1 MAYPLNVSVNTGN
14 FVPTTNVWDPSD
26 IDVSSENFKQL
37 IVRLHQ
43 NINQIALVLNTK
55 VTGYQVDTEFL
66 TGGLFTNPGNPGQL
80 RPIFRK
86 VINMGQLAPGATLT
100 IPHGLT
106 MTATFLF
113 ISPLSGVASKTTA
126 AYAYIPIPY
135 LDLAALT
142 HCAMLSVTATDVIIT
157 AGANLPATYDTCY
170 VTLEY
175 VK

>member
-1 MAYPLNVSVNTGN
+1 MAYFSQNSTSLGS

-26 IDVSSENFKQL
+26 IDVSSDNFKQL

-43 NINQIALVLNTK
+43 NINQISLVLNTK

-66 TGGLFTNPGNPGQL
+66 TGGLFVNPTNPAQL

-86 VINMGQLAPGATLT
+86 VINMGSLAPSATLT

-113 ISPLSGVASKTTA
+113 ISPLSGVASKTTV
-126 AYAYIPIPY
+126 AYSYIPIPY
-135 LDLAALT
+135 VDTTAAN
-142 HCAMLSVTATDVIIT
+142 CAQLIVNGTNVIIK
-157 AGANLPATYDTCY
+157 AGTIPATYDTCY